1 MYPSSLFAWHRQ
13 LASFFGGHPHK
24 AQIARSWHL
33 EHCKMIQKNFCLSLH
48 LNSFCSSK
56 SCKLQVRR
64 MWLAKLVSDRKAKTS
79 AVRCSEQE
87 NIYVK
92 LCHMAYFCDLLFW
105 PRSVAKQFYYNFYI
119 PKPFR
124 RDMLAPPPPSPPST
138 VACLCHTYSPV
149 ELPLICVT
157 ELMQC

>member
-1 MYPSSLFAWHRQ
+1 
-13 LASFFGGHPHK
+13 
-24 AQIARSWHL
+24 
-33 EHCKMIQKNFCLSLH
+33 MIKKNFCLSLH

-56 SCKLQVRR
+56 SCELQVRR

-79 AVRCSEQE
+79 AVRCSGQE

-92 LCHMAYFCDLLFW
+92 LCHMAYFYKLLFW
-105 PRSVAKQFYYNFYI
+105 PRSVAKQFYYTFYI

-124 RDMLAPPPPSPPST
+124 RDMPAPPPLT
-138 VACLCHTYSPV
+138 VACLCNTYSPV